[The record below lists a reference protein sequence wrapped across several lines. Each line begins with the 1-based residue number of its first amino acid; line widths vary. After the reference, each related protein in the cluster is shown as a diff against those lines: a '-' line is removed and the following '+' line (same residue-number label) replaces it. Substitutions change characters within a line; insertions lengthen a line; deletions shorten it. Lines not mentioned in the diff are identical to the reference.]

1 MGRKIEDVDV
11 RAPNAILNLSGWSKP
26 SSTIRGLLLIAI
38 TLSIFY
44 FLFRRIPLAEVL
56 GLLSRVPPRAWGC
69 AAFLTLTFPVLSAL
83 RWHLILRVM
92 GYSVSVPRCLLIIM
106 GIWPLSSI
114 SPSKAGD
121 LLKAL
126 SLRDEIRPAL
136 VAGSVL
142 AERALDVLTLSLFAL
157 AGGLVF
163 REFHIASM
171 AAAVTG
177 AMLCVLLAARF
188 GIRLP
193 VGHKFHQTVQDLF
206 QSLKRIGSRPGPC
219 AAILAL
225 TTANWAASIVQT
237 KILFDAVG
245 ASVPL
250 GFTAAALPIAIFVGL
265 LPITLGGMATRDSAM
280 VILFS
285 AFATSSQSL
294 AVGLLYS
301 FFGYWLLAVL
311 GIPYVKKALHL

>member
-1 MGRKIEDVDV
+1 MGRKIEDIDV
-11 RAPNAILNLSGWSKP
+11 RAPNALLNLSGWGKLSSK
-26 SSTIRGLLLIAI
+26 IRGVLLIAF

-56 GLLSRVPPRAWGC
+56 GLLSGVPPWAWGC

-83 RWHLILRVM
+83 RWHLILGVM
-92 GYSVSVPRCLLIIM
+92 GYSVSVPRCLVIIM

-126 SLRDEIRPAL
+126 SLRNEIRPAL

-142 AERALDVLTLSLFAL
+142 TERTLDVLALSLFAL
-157 AGGLVF
+157 AGGLMF
-163 REFHIASM
+163 RDFHIASM

-177 AMLCVLLAARF
+177 AVLFVLLIARS
-188 GIRLP
+188 GMRLP
-193 VGHKFHQTVQDLF
+193 VGHKLHQTIQDLF
-206 QSLKRIGSRPGPC
+206 QSLKWISSRPGPC
-219 AAILAL
+219 AVILVL
-225 TTANWAASIVQT
+225 TAANWAASIVQT

-245 ASVPL
+245 APVPL
-250 GFTAAALPIAIFVGL
+250 GFTAAALPIAIFAGL
-265 LPITLGGMATRDSAM
+265 LPITFGGMATRDGAM